1 MAPPGG
7 PISDY
12 GAMGPFKTMTAGGSG
27 PDGMYTMI
35 RPTNVGENGFKHP
48 IATWGNGITTTPSLY
63 PVLLS
68 TIASHGFVI
77 IASDSTSVT
86 PQMMTSGL
94 DWLIKQNDAG
104 GMFEGK
110 LDVKRAVTIG
120 YSLGGGG
127 AVNAGN
133 HPAVVATVSFH
144 GLPGASGSL
153 HGPLLLLTT
162 PADGFV
168 TKDNYVKPCY
178 DSSTKVPTIMAT
190 LSVSGYTP
198 SGNGGTASNAD
209 FGGHLYPLNDAGDER
224 APAIAW
230 LRLWV
235 YGDEGAKKYF
245 YGADCTLCKSPWL
258 DIQRKNAMW

>member
-1 MAPPGG
+1 
-7 PISDY
+7 
-12 GAMGPFKTMTAGGSG
+12 MGPFKTMTAGGSG

>member
-1 MAPPGG
+1 MPPPGG
-7 PISDY
+7 PITDY
-12 GAMGPFKTMTAGGSG
+12 GAPGPFQTMTMDGTG
-27 PDGMYTMI
+27 PDGMYTMV
-35 RPTNVGENGFKHP
+35 RPTMVGQNGFKHP

-77 IASDSTSVT
+77 IASDSTNVT
-86 PQMMTSGL
+86 ADMMTQGL

-110 LDVKRAVTIG
+110 LDVTRAVAIG

-127 AVNAGN
+127 AVNAGA

-144 GLPGASGSL
+144 GLPGAAGNL
-153 HGPLLLLTT
+153 HGPLLLFTT
-162 PADGFV
+162 TADGFV

-190 LSVSGYTP
+190 LTIPGYD
-198 SGNGGTASNAD
+198 GGANGATASNAD
-209 FGGHLYPLNDAGDER
+209 FNGHLYPLNDAGDER

-235 YGDEGAKKYF
+235 YGDQGGMKYF
-245 YGADCTLCKSPWL
+245 YGSDCILCQAPWI